1 VQSDTAG
8 YDRARDSLTPR
19 LPYIPYRATHKTE
32 TTFSP
37 QTIPQNCTNS
47 APLLCCFL
55 GQTNSHLDSHLPVF
69 LPFQTLL
76 FCVLE
81 TSLLPQQ
88 QPGITLNANTITNS
102 NMSDVIPPSRPR
114 TFRRLS
120 SSDATTADF
129 SLKSPT
135 VVVPPQHLM
144 DPSDAHEV
152 AAAMELARL
161 DLEDSDG
168 PDDPSTPVES
178 SVTDKFAFAFDID
191 GVLIRGGRPIPEA
204 IEAMKVLNGKN
215 QYGIKM

>member
-1 VQSDTAG
+1 VFWKPFVYFD
-8 YDRARDSLTPR
+8 
-19 LPYIPYRATHKTE
+19 
-32 TTFSP
+32 
-37 QTIPQNCTNS
+37 N
-47 APLLCCFL
+47 L
-55 GQTNSHLDSHLPVF
+55 G
-69 LPFQTLL
+69 
-76 FCVLE
+76 
-81 TSLLPQQ
+81 
-88 QPGITLNANTITNS
+88 LNLNTNTIATFT
-102 NMSDVIPPSRPR
+102 MSDVIPPSRPR

-129 SLKSPT
+129 SLKGPT
-135 VVVPPQHLM
+135 VVVPPQHLL

-161 DLEDSDG
+161 DLEDSDA
-168 PDDPSTPVES
+168 PEDLATPIES